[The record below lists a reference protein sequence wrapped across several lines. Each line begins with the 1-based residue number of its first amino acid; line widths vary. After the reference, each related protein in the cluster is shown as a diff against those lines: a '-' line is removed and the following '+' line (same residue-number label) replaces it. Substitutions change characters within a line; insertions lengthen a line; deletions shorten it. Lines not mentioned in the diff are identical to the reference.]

1 MSRQLGVVLMVPQP
15 VATEVDGLRRA
26 LGDGALARIAPHVTL
41 VAPVGVPGDR
51 MPDAVDVLRDAAKA
65 TPPLDLRIGPATT
78 FHPVTPVVYLSVT
91 GDLAALVALRE
102 RVLRPPLVRPASHPF
117 VPHVT
122 VADELDAA
130 RIPAAVA
137 ALADF
142 VVDVRI
148 ESLHLL
154 EQGRDRVWRPVAEAP
169 FTRRW
174 LPPAGEGEG

>member
-1 MSRQLGVVLMVPQP
+1 MSRQLGVVIMVPQP
-15 VATEVDGLRRA
+15 IATEVDGLRRA

-91 GDLAALVALRE
+91 GDLATLVALRE

-122 VADELDAA
+122 VADELDGA

>member
-1 MSRQLGVVLMVPQP
+1 
-15 VATEVDGLRRA
+15 
-26 LGDGALARIAPHVTL
+26 
-41 VAPVGVPGDR
+41 
-51 MPDAVDVLRDAAKA
+51 
-65 TPPLDLRIGPATT
+65 
-78 FHPVTPVVYLSVT
+78 
-91 GDLAALVALRE
+91 
-102 RVLRPPLVRPASHPF
+102 
-117 VPHVT
+117 
-122 VADELDAA
+122 
-130 RIPAAVA
+130 VA